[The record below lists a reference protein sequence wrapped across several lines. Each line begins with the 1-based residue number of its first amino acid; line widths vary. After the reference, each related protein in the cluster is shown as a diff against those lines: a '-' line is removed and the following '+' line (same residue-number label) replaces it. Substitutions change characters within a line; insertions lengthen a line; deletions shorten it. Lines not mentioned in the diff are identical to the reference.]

1 MDKKEFDRLSY
12 ALGLSM
18 GNNFRSSG
26 IESIQ
31 VQDFAD
37 GVAAVFYGEEPKM
50 SYNEAKATIQ
60 EFFTELQKKQEA
72 AAAAMAD
79 VNAKAG
85 QEFLDA
91 NGKRVEVK
99 TMPSGLQYEILEAGE
114 GESPKAGDTSRCP
127 LGRGP
132 AADEARSQMAS
143 VHPLATGIR
152 PAGCRRHYR
161 PQPDA
166 DFRCR
171 AYRGK
176 SRQMIR
182 RLSLLLLISLSAA
195 CVKAQTAVAD
205 SLDRAVAVFF
215 ASQFKVAF
223 ANGLADLRATGIDV
237 DSASVIRLIAGEIE
251 GPSGPA
257 GKAPGALVLPSGVV
271 VETVKD
277 GTGACLT
284 RSDNVTMRYEGRL
297 PDGTVFDSI
306 GEDEEPLTSPVNQ
319 FVAGMTE
326 GLTHMRPGG
335 RYILTIP
342 ADMAYGAH
350 GVQGVIPP
358 HCALQFDITVI

>member
-37 GVAAVFYGEEPKM
+37 GVAAVFYGAEPKM

-91 NGKRVEVK
+91 NGKRAEVE
-99 TMPSGLQYEILEAGE
+99 TLPSGLQYEVLEAGE
-114 GESPKAGDTSRCP
+114 GASPKAGDTVKVHYTGKLIDGHGIRLVGRPWRARHLRRYPGYSR

-132 AADEARSQMAS
+132 AAYEARCQMAS
-143 VHPLATGIR
+143 VYSLATGIR
-152 PAGCRRHYR
+152 PAGCRRRHR

-176 SRQMIR
+176 S
-182 RLSLLLLISLSAA
+182 
-195 CVKAQTAVAD
+195 
-205 SLDRAVAVFF
+205 
-215 ASQFKVAF
+215 
-223 ANGLADLRATGIDV
+223 
-237 DSASVIRLIAGEIE
+237 
-251 GPSGPA
+251 
-257 GKAPGALVLPSGVV
+257 
-271 VETVKD
+271 
-277 GTGACLT
+277 
-284 RSDNVTMRYEGRL
+284 
-297 PDGTVFDSI
+297 
-306 GEDEEPLTSPVNQ
+306 
-319 FVAGMTE
+319 
-326 GLTHMRPGG
+326 
-335 RYILTIP
+335 
-342 ADMAYGAH
+342 
-350 GVQGVIPP
+350 
-358 HCALQFDITVI
+358 